1 MRMLIRSGHF
11 AALLSALVLAL
22 PALADVRPVARP
34 FAVAEP
40 VPVLRPMPNPAYAS
54 APLRMEIA
62 VTATP
67 LAAPPLAQL
76 AGLVAT
82 SGALLPVDP
91 PLLAAVRRAAQ
102 YDVVMSTAGTPV
114 TPALNAPSLRP
125 RPRPDVVQAVAI
137 VAPPPALMVRPA
149 PRPRALSAPPVAEE
163 VRPTPAVAILAPSP
177 RPEPRPRGLARKA
190 AKPAEAE
197 VVLAAVTPP
206 LNPGKPLVKSKK
218 GSVCGDP
225 SIRGETIPP
234 IPAKL
239 KGCGIADPVRVTEID
254 GIRLSTPA
262 TINCTTAKAMKSW
275 INAGLRPAY
284 SNRNPPVMLNIAASY
299 ACRPRN
305 NKPGNPV
312 SEHGRGNAID
322 ISGIVLKS
330 GEVIDVLRDYRRNRP
345 LQAAHKAAC
354 KAFGTT
360 LGPGSDGY
368 HENHLHFD
376 VANMNRR
383 YCR

>member
-1 MRMLIRSGHF
+1 MLTRSGHF
-11 AALLSALVLAL
+11 AALLSALALAL
-22 PALADVRPVARP
+22 PATADTRPMPRP
-34 FAVAEP
+34 FAVAETA
-40 VPVLRPMPNPAYAS
+40 PVLRPLPNPAYAS
-54 APLRMEIA
+54 TPLSIEIVAPVAPLN
-62 VTATP
+62 VP
-67 LAAPPLAQL
+67 LLGQL
-76 AGLVAT
+76 AELVADVP
-82 SGALLPVDP
+82 ALLPVDP
-91 PLLAAVRRAAQ
+91 PLLAAARRAAN
-102 YDVVMSTAGTPV
+102 YDVVMSTAGPPV
-114 TPALNAPSLRP
+114 TPALNAPTLRP

-137 VAPPPALMVRPA
+137 VAPPAALMVRPA
-149 PRPRALSAPPVAEE
+149 PRPRTLSAPPLVAEATP
-163 VRPTPAVAILAPSP
+163 VPAVAIIAPTL

-197 VVLAAVTPP
+197 IVLAAVTPP

-225 SIRGETIPP
+225 SIRGETVPP

-239 KGCGIADPVRVTEID
+239 KGCGISDPVRVTEID

-275 INAGLRPAY
+275 INAGLRPAF
-284 SNRNPPVMLNIAASY
+284 SKKNPPVALNIAASY

-305 NKPGNPV
+305 NIPGNPV
-312 SEHGRGNAID
+312 SEHGRGNAVD
-322 ISGIVLKS
+322 ISGVVLKS
-330 GEVIDVLRDYRRNRP
+330 GDVVDVLRDYRRNKP

-376 VANMNRR
+376 TSNMNRR